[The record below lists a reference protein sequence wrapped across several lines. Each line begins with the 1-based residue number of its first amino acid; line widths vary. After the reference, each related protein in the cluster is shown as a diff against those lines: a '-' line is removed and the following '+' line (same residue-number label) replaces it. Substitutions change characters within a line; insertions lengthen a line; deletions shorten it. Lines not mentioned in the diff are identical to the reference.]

1 MAPWAPLNVCVYIK
15 VLTARMNLIII
26 PYRNRQDHLKTFLE
40 SVPEFKKHLSN
51 FKLLVVEQTKGKEF
65 NRGKLLNVGFHYA
78 METYVGNI
86 VPRDV
91 IVCFDEQHN
100 DATDEQHNDATDEQH
115 NDATNATDEASD
127 ATNDATDE
135 ASDATNDA
143 TDEASDATN
152 DATDATDEASDATND
167 ATDATDKTGDATN
180 DATDD
185 ASDASDATNDATDD
199 ASDASDASDA
209 TNDTTN
215 MYKFYDIGGSDTCD
229 SADEEEGSDTSTDQP
244 NTTKNLDD
252 VYIFIHDVDWI
263 PKSNT
268 ISNDYTKT
276 NADANVLLY
285 VHDKSTSPVCK
296 IKSDVFRCVNGF
308 PNTIYEWGVEDRV
321 LYYRIMKHPNKYKL
335 ERIKRASPKASSL
348 GYTALTHSRKLS
360 STMKRSKEVKK
371 FDEDT
376 SALFRQGNQEEFTE
390 NAKLNGLTT
399 LEYTLRN
406 TEWIVEDVVEKILV
420 DV

>member
-15 VLTARMNLIII
+15 VSTAHMNLIII
-26 PYRNRQDHLKTFLE
+26 PYRNRQDHLKTFLK

-100 DATDEQHNDATDEQH
+100 DATDEQHNDATDE
-115 NDATNATDEASD
+115 ASD
-127 ATNDATDE
+127 ATNDAT
-135 ASDATNDA
+135 NI
-143 TDEASDATN
+143 
-152 DATDATDEASDATND
+152 
-167 ATDATDKTGDATN
+167 
-180 DATDD
+180 
-185 ASDASDATNDATDD
+185 
-199 ASDASDASDA
+199 
-209 TNDTTN
+209 
-215 MYKFYDIGGSDTCD
+215 YKFYDIGGSDTCD
-229 SADEEEGSDTSTDQP
+229 SADEEGSDTSTTVTDQP

-335 ERIKRASPKASSL
+335 ERIKRASPKSSSL
-348 GYTALTHSRKLS
+348 GYTALSHTRKMS

-376 SALFRQGNQEEFTE
+376 TALFRQGNQEEFTE

>member
-15 VLTARMNLIII
+15 VSTAHMNLIII
-26 PYRNRQDHLKTFLE
+26 PYRNRQDHLKTFLK

-115 NDATNATDEASD
+115 NDATDEQH
-127 ATNDATDE
+127 NDATDE

-143 TDEASDATN
+143 SDEASDATN
-152 DATDATDEASDATND
+152 YATNI
-167 ATDATDKTGDATN
+167 
-180 DATDD
+180 
-185 ASDASDATNDATDD
+185 
-199 ASDASDASDA
+199 
-209 TNDTTN
+209 
-215 MYKFYDIGGSDTCD
+215 YKFYDIGGSDTCD
-229 SADEEEGSDTSTDQP
+229 SADEEEGSDTSTTVTDQP

-335 ERIKRASPKASSL
+335 ERIKRASPKSSSL
-348 GYTALTHSRKLS
+348 GYTALSHTRKMS

-376 SALFRQGNQEEFTE
+376 TALFRQGNQEEFTE

>member
-15 VLTARMNLIII
+15 VSTAHMNLIII

-100 DATDEQHNDATDEQH
+100 DATDEQHNDATDE
-115 NDATNATDEASD
+115 ASD
-127 ATNDATDE
+127 ATNDAT
-135 ASDATNDA
+135 NI
-143 TDEASDATN
+143 
-152 DATDATDEASDATND
+152 
-167 ATDATDKTGDATN
+167 
-180 DATDD
+180 
-185 ASDASDATNDATDD
+185 
-199 ASDASDASDA
+199 
-209 TNDTTN
+209 
-215 MYKFYDIGGSDTCD
+215 YKFYDIGGSDTCD
-229 SADEEEGSDTSTDQP
+229 SADEEEGSDTSTTVTDQP

-335 ERIKRASPKASSL
+335 ERIKRASPKSSSL
-348 GYTALTHSRKLS
+348 GYTALSHTRKMS

-376 SALFRQGNQEEFTE
+376 TALFRQGNQEEFTE

>member
-15 VLTARMNLIII
+15 VSTAHMNLIII
-26 PYRNRQDHLKTFLE
+26 PYRNRQDHLKTFLK

-115 NDATNATDEASD
+115 NDATDEQHNDATDEQHNDASDEQHNDASDEQHNDATDEASNATND
-127 ATNDATDE
+127 ATDEQHNDATDEQHNDATDEQHNDATDE

-143 TDEASDATN
+143 SDEASDATN
-152 DATDATDEASDATND
+152 YATNI
-167 ATDATDKTGDATN
+167 
-180 DATDD
+180 
-185 ASDASDATNDATDD
+185 
-199 ASDASDASDA
+199 
-209 TNDTTN
+209 
-215 MYKFYDIGGSDTCD
+215 YKFYDIGGSDTCD

-335 ERIKRASPKASSL
+335 ERIKRASPKSSSL
-348 GYTALTHSRKLS
+348 GYTALSHTRKMS

-376 SALFRQGNQEEFTE
+376 TALFRQGNQEEFTE

>member
-1 MAPWAPLNVCVYIK
+1 
-15 VLTARMNLIII
+15 MNLIII
-26 PYRNRQDHLKTFLE
+26 PYRNRQNHLKTFLE

-100 DATDEQHNDATDEQH
+100 DATDEASDAT
-115 NDATNATDEASD
+115 NDATNATDEA
-127 ATNDATDE
+127 
-135 ASDATNDA
+135 
-143 TDEASDATN
+143 
-152 DATDATDEASDATND
+152 
-167 ATDATDKTGDATN
+167 GDATN

-185 ASDASDATNDATDD
+185 ASDASDATNDTTDE
-199 ASDASDASDA
+199 ASDA
-209 TNDTTN
+209 TNYATN
-215 MYKFYDIGGSDTCD
+215 MYKFYDIGSDTCD
-229 SADEEEGSDTSTDQP
+229 SADEEESDDTSTDQP

-263 PKSNT
+263 PKSST

-296 IKSDVFRCVNGF
+296 IKSDVFRRVNGF
-308 PNTIYEWGVEDRV
+308 PTTIYEWGVEDRV

-335 ERIKRASPKASSL
+335 ERIKRASPKSSSL
-348 GYTALTHSRKLS
+348 GYTALSHTRKMS
-360 STMKRSKEVKK
+360 STMKRSEEVKK

>member
-1 MAPWAPLNVCVYIK
+1 
-15 VLTARMNLIII
+15 MNLIII

-100 DATDEQHNDATDEQH
+100 DATDEQHNDATDE
-115 NDATNATDEASD
+115 ASD
-127 ATNDATDE
+127 ATNDAT
-135 ASDATNDA
+135 NI
-143 TDEASDATN
+143 
-152 DATDATDEASDATND
+152 
-167 ATDATDKTGDATN
+167 
-180 DATDD
+180 
-185 ASDASDATNDATDD
+185 
-199 ASDASDASDA
+199 
-209 TNDTTN
+209 
-215 MYKFYDIGGSDTCD
+215 YKFYDIGGSDTCD
-229 SADEEEGSDTSTDQP
+229 SADEEEGSDTSTTVTDQP

-335 ERIKRASPKASSL
+335 ERIKRASPKSSSL
-348 GYTALTHSRKLS
+348 GYTALSHTRKMS

-376 SALFRQGNQEEFTE
+376 TALFRQGNQEEFTE

>member
-115 NDATNATDEASD
+115 NDATNATDEAGD
-127 ATNDATDE
+127 ATNDATDATDEQHNDATNATDE

-143 TDEASDATN
+143 TN
-152 DATDATDEASDATND
+152 ATDE
-167 ATDATDKTGDATN
+167 
-180 DATDD
+180 
-185 ASDASDATNDATDD
+185 ASDATNDATDD

-308 PNTIYEWGVEDRV
+308 PNTIYEGGVEDRV

>member
-1 MAPWAPLNVCVYIK
+1 
-15 VLTARMNLIII
+15 MNLIII
-26 PYRNRQDHLKTFLE
+26 PYRNRQDHLKTFLK

-115 NDATNATDEASD
+115 NDATDEQHNDATDEQH
-127 ATNDATDE
+127 NDATDE

-143 TDEASDATN
+143 SDEASDATN
-152 DATDATDEASDATND
+152 YATNI
-167 ATDATDKTGDATN
+167 
-180 DATDD
+180 
-185 ASDASDATNDATDD
+185 
-199 ASDASDASDA
+199 
-209 TNDTTN
+209 
-215 MYKFYDIGGSDTCD
+215 YKFYDIGGSDTCD

-335 ERIKRASPKASSL
+335 ERIKRASPKSSSL
-348 GYTALTHSRKLS
+348 GYTALSHTRKMS

-376 SALFRQGNQEEFTE
+376 TALFRQGNQEEFTE

>member
-1 MAPWAPLNVCVYIK
+1 MCVYIK
-15 VLTARMNLIII
+15 VSTAHMNLIII

-100 DATDEQHNDATDEQH
+100 DATDEQHNDATDE
-115 NDATNATDEASD
+115 ASD
-127 ATNDATDE
+127 ATNDAT
-135 ASDATNDA
+135 NI
-143 TDEASDATN
+143 
-152 DATDATDEASDATND
+152 
-167 ATDATDKTGDATN
+167 
-180 DATDD
+180 
-185 ASDASDATNDATDD
+185 
-199 ASDASDASDA
+199 
-209 TNDTTN
+209 
-215 MYKFYDIGGSDTCD
+215 YKFYDIGGSDTCD
-229 SADEEEGSDTSTDQP
+229 SADEEEGSDTSTTVTDQP

-335 ERIKRASPKASSL
+335 ERIKRASPKSSSL
-348 GYTALTHSRKLS
+348 GYTALSHTRKMS

-376 SALFRQGNQEEFTE
+376 TALFRQGNQEEFTE